1 LHFCQQQ
8 GGRIVNL
15 IHQILS
21 QIFGGPAAAARFI
34 SPVRLLAACTAAS
47 LLTACAALPSSGP
60 TQGQIVDNSQ
70 ASVFHYRIVDIG
82 PGLLSGFVEVPAARM
97 SALPAL
103 TTSAPGAIVSD
114 GDALSVTIYSIG
126 ASPFSTPSG
135 SDTNGGGSGGDQ
147 NSDTGRQTLP
157 NLLVNDGHISI
168 PFAGRIAVAGLTVE
182 QIEDRI
188 AAALKSK
195 SIQPQVLVNI
205 IARSTSAVLVYGD
218 VKTSGR
224 YPLPRSNESLLEA
237 IALAGGAMHGPNDT
251 KVIVSRGNASAS
263 ATLNEVYTIGQNN
276 IAMAP
281 GDRIE
286 LQYKPRTFTVFGAA
300 PKVLEVNFEEPHLS
314 LGDAVARVGGPDPLS
329 ADPYAIY
336 LFRFETPAVAKQLNL
351 SGPENAV
358 IYHVSLMDSDSYF
371 ALQKFEMRDGDL
383 IYIANAR
390 TNALQK
396 FLSIVGQAFG
406 PAATAVN
413 VAR

>member
-1 LHFCQQQ
+1 LYVCQQQ
-8 GGRIVNL
+8 VGRIVNP
-15 IHQILS
+15 IHQMLL
-21 QIFGGPAAAARFI
+21 QIFGGPRVAARFI
-34 SPVRLLAACTAAS
+34 RPVRLLAACTAAI

-60 TQGQIVDNSQ
+60 TQGEIVGNSQ

-82 PGLLSGFVEVPAARM
+82 PGLLSGFVEAPAAHM
-97 SALPAL
+97 SALPAPS
-103 TTSAPGAIVSD
+103 TAVPGAVVTD

-126 ASPFSTPSG
+126 ASPFSTSGG
-135 SDTNGGGSGGDQ
+135 SDTNGGNGGDQ

-263 ATLNEVYTIGQNN
+263 ATLNDVYTIRENN

-336 LFRFETPAVAKQLNL
+336 LFRFETPAVAKQLDL

-371 ALQKFEMRDGDL
+371 ALQKFEMHDGDL

-396 FLSIVGQAFG
+396 FLAIVGQAFG

>member
-1 LHFCQQQ
+1 MELLNLLRHP
-8 GGRIVNL
+8 GALLARI
-15 IHQILS
+15 
-21 QIFGGPAAAARFI
+21 GPAAPAEHGRMSMARSI
-34 SPVRLLAACTAAS
+34 RPITLAGALAAAS
-47 LLTACAALPSSGP
+47 LLAACAALPSSGP
-60 TQGQIVDNSQ
+60 TQGQIIDNGNT
-70 ASVFHYRIVDIG
+70 SVFHYRIIDIS
-82 PGLLSGFVEVPAARM
+82 PGLLSGFVEVPAAHL

-103 TTSAPGAIVSD
+103 STSAPGAIVSD
-114 GDALSVTIYSIG
+114 GDVLSVTIYSIG
-126 ASPFSTPSG
+126 AGPF
-135 SDTNGGGSGGDQ
+135 GGAGLGGDAGGGDQ
-147 NSDTGRQTLP
+147 NSATALQTLP
-157 NLLVNDGHISI
+157 NLLVSEGRIAI
-168 PFAGRIAVAGLTVE
+168 PFAGRIEVAGLTVE

-205 IARSTSAVLVYGD
+205 TARIANAVLIYGD

-224 YPLPRSNESLLEA
+224 YPLPRSRESLLET
-237 IALAGGAMHGPNDT
+237 IALAGGAMHGPSDT
-251 KVIVSRGNASAS
+251 KVIVTRGSVSAS
-263 ATLNEVYTIGQNN
+263 ATLNDIYALGDNN

-336 LFRFETPAVAKQLNL
+336 LFRFETPATARQLGL
-351 SGPENAV
+351 SAPDNAV
-358 IYHVSLMDSDSYF
+358 IYHVSLMNSDSYF

-396 FLSIVGQAFG
+396 FLGLIGQAFG

-413 VAR
+413 VSR